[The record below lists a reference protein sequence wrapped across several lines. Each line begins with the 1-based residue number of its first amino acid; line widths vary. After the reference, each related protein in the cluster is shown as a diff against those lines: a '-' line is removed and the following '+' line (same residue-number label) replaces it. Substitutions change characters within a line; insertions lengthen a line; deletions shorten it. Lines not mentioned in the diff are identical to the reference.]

1 MPVQSN
7 EQIGHCIPEPLD
19 FAAEADQ
26 DEFPSRVNS
35 TTAPQRPRHK
45 LR

>member
-7 EQIGHCIPEPLD
+7 EQIRHCIPEPLH

-26 DEFPSRVNS
+26 DEFPSEFNS
-35 TTAPQRPRHK
+35 TTAPQLPRHK
-45 LR
+45 VR